1 MVLTSKRSGHN
12 DRGLTAREVKT
23 YSDSDIANALDIP
36 DLLRSQKES
45 FEWFTT
51 EGLAEVF
58 RECSPIVAGITRRFA
73 SGESARRAER
83 YELYFQ
89 NHWFDPPQ
97 FSPEE
102 CREREIT
109 YARPLYVKAQLRD
122 QETGEVSESDIFF
135 GDMPMMTET
144 GTFVINGAERVL
156 VSQLQRAPSVYYER
170 EPAQDPACPECGR
183 LENWY
188 YRARISASRGA
199 RIELSTWT
207 HYYARRRNL
216 PETVS
221 VSVDRRRRIGV
232 STFLYALGIVS
243 AEEMRALFEDL
254 APDDCRP
261 FVAGTPPA
269 EDRDYN
275 PKAEELQSLWDRL
288 HPDREFDYQQAKLIG
303 LAQRNLYK
311 WLRPGEP
318 AVQVDAACRFV
329 LDHFFD
335 GRRFDLGEVGRI
347 KVDQRLGRSRAQGLT
362 ERQKATLEFVRERHA
377 ETGTGVTRAEIFR
390 ASGREHRILSDRDV
404 DALITY
410 GYLTAHADRRVE
422 PLDLFADLPA
432 GDEAAVT
439 AVPVRVASADA
450 AGAATL
456 LSRMEVEGDGG
467 DAVMVSVQREVTD
480 TLGEPVAITTQP
492 VFPGVISE
500 DAISCGEVAMLKN
513 RFLGGDSIVEPGQL
527 IYAER
532 VSQGV
537 AQSWR
542 LTAVRARASYIVGVV
557 TEVNAG
563 TNGNMH
569 KVRFNLPGTPLPE
582 RRTLERNDI
591 IDTLQELI
599 RQHAANEEPQDNID
613 HLGNRRVRV
622 AGELIRDQVRIGVLR
637 MHRMFQD
644 RVGRLEKPEDAVPA
658 KLVNVRPV
666 TGAIREFF
674 GGDKLSQFM
683 DQTNPLA
690 ELTHKRRLSALGRGG
705 LTRERAG
712 FDVRDVHASHYGRIC
727 PIETPEGANI
737 GLLSSLAAYA
747 RIDRLGFIETPYWP
761 VVKQLWLGDCRAP
774 GLPGYHD
781 PVGHT
786 VTADVKTSRGRLIVA
801 AGEAITAERWRQ
813 LRQLSPDT
821 VVDVVPFVDIRPESV
836 HYLTSDREEEH
847 RIAQANAGF
856 DPLYQFTDELVEV
869 REGDNYR
876 MAPPAAV
883 EYVDVSPLQIMSV
896 SAALIPFL
904 EHDDANRALMGCNMQ
919 RQAVPLLQP
928 QAPIVGTGIERR
940 VARDSGQVLLARVPG
955 SILSVDGEQIVIVD
969 QAGQEHP
976 HPLIKFSRTN
986 QGTCL
991 NQRPVVQKGD
1001 YVNVGDALADSS
1013 STDGGELALG
1023 QNVLVAFMSWEGYN
1037 YEDAIIIS
1045 ERLVKDDQFTSVH
1058 IEKYEVDSRTTKLGT
1073 EEITRDIPN
1082 VGEVNLRDL
1091 DERGIVRIGAEVR
1104 ENDILV
1110 GKVTPKGETEM
1121 TAEERLLRA
1130 IFGEKSKDVRDTS
1143 LRVPHGQRGK
1153 VIGVKQFSRENEDNL
1168 PPDVNEAIRVWVAQ
1182 TRKISV
1188 GDKMAGRHGNKGVVS
1203 RILPE
1208 EDMPFLSDGTP
1219 VDIILNPIGVPS
1231 RMNLGQVLESHLGW
1245 AAHTL
1250 NFQALTPVFEGAD
1263 DDNIED
1269 SLARWWFAEQAKKA
1283 ATKADDDIGV
1293 GIGIGAGVNGDIGVG
1308 EVQDWLREQGFD
1320 PDAIYDETQHGVARR
1335 ACLYLWLRDVA
1346 GEEAATLDGLS
1357 AEELHQRALE
1367 AHRRKLI
1374 SPPTFAK
1381 FELRDGRS
1389 GEPFDQP
1396 VAVGAIYM
1404 LKLIHLVEDKIHAR
1418 STGPYSMITQQPLGG
1433 KAQFGGQRFGEM
1445 EVWALEAYS
1454 AAHNL
1459 QEVLTIKS
1467 DDVTGRQN
1475 TYESIVKG
1483 NAIGDPNIPESF
1495 NVLLKE
1501 LQSLGLNVQLE
1512 QVDEQDDTSLGLPG
1526 EDELLFAAEVN

>member
-1 MVLTSKRSGHN
+1 MVLTRKRSGRN
-12 DRGLTAREVKT
+12 ERGLSARDVKT
-23 YSDSDIANALDIP
+23 YSDSSIANVLDVPNLI
-36 DLLRSQKES
+36 RSQIES
-45 FEWFTT
+45 FDWFKTN
-51 EGLAEVF
+51 GLAETF
-58 RECSPIVAGITRRFA
+58 RDCSPIVAGITRRFA
-73 SGESARRAER
+73 NGEASRRAER
-83 YELYFQ
+83 FELYFLD
-89 NHWFDPPQ
+89 HWFDAPQ

-109 YARPLYVKAQLRD
+109 FSQPLYVKAQLRD
-122 QETGEVSESDIFF
+122 QETGEITESDIFF
-135 GDMPMMTET
+135 GDVPMMTET
-144 GTFVINGAERVL
+144 GTFIINGAERVL
-156 VSQLQRAPSVYYER
+156 VSQLQRAPGVYFER
-170 EPAQDPACPECGR
+170 EPSQDPACPECGK

-188 YRARISASRGA
+188 YKARISASRGA

-216 PETVS
+216 PETIT
-221 VSVDRRRRIGV
+221 VSVDRRRRMGV
-232 STFLYALGIVS
+232 STFLFALGIVS
-243 AEEMRALFEDL
+243 AEEMRALFEEVDNHE
-254 APDDCRP
+254 CRR
-261 FVAGTPPA
+261 FVAGAEPA

-275 PKAEELQSLWDRL
+275 PRDEELRSLWDRM
-288 HPDREFDYQQAKLIG
+288 HPDREFDSQQAYRIG

-318 AVQVDAACRFV
+318 AVQVDAACTFV
-329 LDHFFD
+329 LNHFYD

-347 KVDQRLGRSRAQGLT
+347 KVDQRLGRSSAQILT
-362 ERQKATLEFVRERHA
+362 EHHKNILELVRARAEHNDEGATP
-377 ETGTGVTRAEIFR
+377 AEIFE
-390 ASGREHRILSDRDV
+390 ASGRDHRILSDRDV
-404 DALITY
+404 DALINY
-410 GYLTAHADRRVE
+410 GYLARRADRRIV
-422 PLDLFADLPA
+422 PVDLFEGQSD
-432 GDEAAVT
+432 DEQT
-439 AVPVRVASADA
+439 VRVETYDA
-450 AGAATL
+450 ANSGTL
-456 LSRMEVEGDGG
+456 LSLIGTQEDGTRT
-467 DAVMVSVQREVTD
+467 VRVQQQVTE
-480 TLGEPVAITTQP
+480 TLGDPVAVATQP
-492 VFPGVISE
+492 IFGGSTSDE
-500 DAISCGEVAMLKN
+500 AITHGEVAIMKN
-513 RFLGGDSIVEPGQL
+513 RFLAGDSIVEAGQL

-532 VSQGV
+532 VSQGPL
-537 AQSWR
+537 QSWR
-542 LTAVRARASYIVGVV
+542 LTPVRARASRIVGVV
-557 TEVNAG
+557 TEVDCG
-563 TNGNMH
+563 PNGNMH
-569 KVRFNLPGTPLPE
+569 KVRFNLPGIELDE
-582 RRTLERNDI
+582 RRVLDLMDIVDTLEA
-591 IDTLQELI
+591 LI
-599 RQHAANEEPQDNID
+599 TQHVANGEPRDNID

-622 AGELIRDQVRIGVLR
+622 AGELMRDQVRIGLLR

-761 VVKQLWLGDCRAP
+761 VIKQLWLGDCRTP
-774 GLPGYHD
+774 GLPGYFD
-781 PVGHT
+781 PIGHKVAT
-786 VTADVKTSRGRLIVA
+786 DVTTRKGEIIVA
-801 AGEAITAERWRQ
+801 AGETITEEHWRRLRRLSGDLAI
-813 LRQLSPDT
+813 
-821 VVDVVPFVDIRPESV
+821 DVAPFVDTRSESV
-836 HYLTSDREEEH
+836 QYLTADLEEQY
-847 RIAQANAGF
+847 RIAQANSGF
-856 DPLYQFTDELVEV
+856 DDLYQFTNELVEV

-876 MAPPAAV
+876 LAPPASV
-883 EYVDVSPLQIMSV
+883 EYADVSPLQIMSV

-928 QAPIVGTGIERR
+928 QAPIVGTGIESR
-940 VARDSGQVLLARVPG
+940 VARDSGQVLLSRVRG
-955 SILSVDGEQIVIVD
+955 SVVSVNGREILVVDE
-969 QAGQEHP
+969 AGREHS
-976 HPLIKFSRTN
+976 HRLIKFARTN

-1001 YVNVGDALADSS
+1001 HVNAGDTLADSS

-1058 IEKYEVDSRTTKLGT
+1058 IEKYEVESRSTKLGD

-1082 VGEVNLRDL
+1082 VGEGNLRDL
-1091 DERGIVRIGAEVR
+1091 DERGIIRIGADVGPG
-1104 ENDILV
+1104 DILV

-1153 VIGVKQFSRENEDNL
+1153 VIGVKALSREKRGDEQPGDQL

-1208 EDMPFLSDGTP
+1208 EDMPFLPDGTP

-1245 AAHTL
+1245 AARSL

-1269 SLARWWFAEQAKKA
+1269 SLARWWFAEQAKA
-1283 ATKADDDIGV
+1283 ADNSADPE
-1293 GIGIGAGVNGDIGVG
+1293 G
-1308 EVQDWLREQGFD
+1308 EIDLRKVYAWLREQGFD
-1320 PDAIYDETQHGVARR
+1320 PEAIYDETQHGLARE

-1346 GEEAATLDGLS
+1346 GENPAGLGL
-1357 AEELHQRALE
+1357 AELHQMALDV
-1367 AHRRKLI
+1367 HRDKLI

-1381 FELRDGRS
+1381 FQLYDGRS
-1389 GEPFDQP
+1389 GEAFDQP
-1396 VAVGAIYM
+1396 VAVGSIYM

-1467 DDVTGRQN
+1467 DDVTGRVN

-1483 NAIGDPNIPESF
+1483 NPITQPGIPESF

-1501 LQSLGLNVQLE
+1501 LQSLGLNVRLE
-1512 QVDEQDDTSLGLPG
+1512 DEEEQEDGSLGLPG
-1526 EDELLFAAEVN
+1526 EDDYLFTAEVN

>member
-1 MVLTSKRSGHN
+1 MVLTRKRSGRN
-12 DRGLTAREVKT
+12 ERGLSARDVKT
-23 YSDSDIANALDIP
+23 YSDSSIANVLDVPNLI
-36 DLLRSQKES
+36 RSQIES
-45 FEWFTT
+45 FDWFKTN
-51 EGLAEVF
+51 GLAETF
-58 RECSPIVAGITRRFA
+58 RDCSPIVAGITRRFA
-73 SGESARRAER
+73 NGEASRRAER
-83 YELYFQ
+83 FELYFLD
-89 NHWFDPPQ
+89 HWFDAPQ

-109 YARPLYVKAQLRD
+109 YSQPLYVKAQLRD
-122 QETGEVSESDIFF
+122 QETGEITESDIFF
-135 GDMPMMTET
+135 GDVPMMTDT
-144 GTFVINGAERVL
+144 GTFIINGAERVL
-156 VSQLQRAPSVYYER
+156 VSQLQRAPGVYFER
-170 EPAQDPACPECGR
+170 EPSQDPACPECGK

-188 YRARISASRGA
+188 YKARISASRGA

-216 PETVS
+216 PETIT
-221 VSVDRRRRIGV
+221 VSVDRRRRMGV
-232 STFLYALGIVS
+232 STFLFALGIVS
-243 AEEMRALFEDL
+243 AEEMRALFQEVDNHE
-254 APDDCRP
+254 CRR
-261 FVAGTPPA
+261 FVAGAEPA

-275 PKAEELQSLWDRL
+275 PRDEELRSLWDRM
-288 HPDREFDYQQAKLIG
+288 HPDREFDSQQAYRIG

-318 AVQVDAACRFV
+318 AVQVDAACTFV
-329 LDHFFD
+329 LNHFYD

-347 KVDQRLGRSRAQGLT
+347 KVDQRLGRSSAQILT
-362 ERQKATLEFVRERHA
+362 EHHQNILDLVR
-377 ETGTGVTRAEIFR
+377 GRAEHSDEGATPADIFE
-390 ASGREHRILSDRDV
+390 ASGRDHRILSDRDV
-404 DALITY
+404 DSLINY
-410 GYLTAHADRRVE
+410 GYLARRADRRIV
-422 PLDLFADLPA
+422 PVDLFEGQSD
-432 GDEAAVT
+432 DEQT
-439 AVPVRVASADA
+439 VRVETYDA
-450 AGAATL
+450 ANSGTL
-456 LSRMEVEGDGG
+456 LSLIGTQEDGARTVRVQQQVTEILGD
-467 DAVMVSVQREVTD
+467 
-480 TLGEPVAITTQP
+480 PVAIATQP
-492 VFPGVISE
+492 IFGGSASD
-500 DAISCGEVAMLKN
+500 DAITHGEVAIMKN
-513 RFLGGDSIVEPGQL
+513 RFLAGDSIVEAGQL

-532 VSQGV
+532 VSQGPL
-537 AQSWR
+537 QSWC
-542 LTAVRARASYIVGVV
+542 LTPVRARASRIVGVV
-557 TEVNAG
+557 TEVNCG
-563 TNGNMH
+563 PNGNMH
-569 KVRFNLPGTPLPE
+569 KVRFNLPGIELDE
-582 RRTLERNDI
+582 RRVLDLMDIVDTLEA
-591 IDTLQELI
+591 LI
-599 RQHAANEEPQDNID
+599 TQHVANSEPRDNID

-622 AGELIRDQVRIGVLR
+622 AGELMRDQVRIGLLR

-761 VVKQLWLGDCRAP
+761 VIKQLWLGDCRTP
-774 GLPGYHD
+774 GLPGYFD
-781 PVGHT
+781 PIGHQVASDIRT
-786 VTADVKTSRGRLIVA
+786 RKGEIIVA
-801 AGEAITAERWRQ
+801 AGETITEEHWRRLRRLSGDLAI
-813 LRQLSPDT
+813 
-821 VVDVVPFVDIRPESV
+821 DVAPFVDTRSESV
-836 HYLTSDREEEH
+836 QYLTADLEEQY
-847 RIAQANAGF
+847 RIAQANSGF
-856 DPLYQFTDELVEV
+856 DDLYQFTDELVEV

-876 MAPPAAV
+876 LAAPASV
-883 EYVDVSPLQIMSV
+883 EYADVSPLQIMSV

-928 QAPIVGTGIERR
+928 QAPIVGTGIESR
-940 VARDSGQVLLARVPG
+940 VARDSGQVLLSRVRG
-955 SILSVDGEQIVIVD
+955 SVVSVNGREILVVDE
-969 QAGQEHP
+969 AGREHS
-976 HPLIKFSRTN
+976 HRLIKFARTN

-1001 YVNVGDALADSS
+1001 HVNVGDTLADSS

-1058 IEKYEVDSRTTKLGT
+1058 IEKYEVESRSTKLGD

-1082 VGEVNLRDL
+1082 VGEGNLRDL
-1091 DERGIVRIGAEVR
+1091 DERGIIRIGADVGPG
-1104 ENDILV
+1104 DILV

-1153 VIGVKQFSRENEDNL
+1153 VIGVKALSREKRGDEQPGDQL

-1208 EDMPFLSDGTP
+1208 EDMPFLPDGTP

-1245 AAHTL
+1245 AARSL

-1269 SLARWWFAEQAKKA
+1269 SLARWWFAEQAKA
-1283 ATKADDDIGV
+1283 ADNTADPE
-1293 GIGIGAGVNGDIGVG
+1293 G
-1308 EVQDWLREQGFD
+1308 EIDLRKVYAWLREQGFD
-1320 PDAIYDETQHGVARR
+1320 PDAIYDETQHGLARE

-1346 GEEAATLDGLS
+1346 GENPAGLGL
-1357 AEELHQRALE
+1357 AELHQMALDV
-1367 AHRRKLI
+1367 HRDKLI

-1381 FELRDGRS
+1381 FQLYDGRS
-1389 GEPFDQP
+1389 GEAFDQP
-1396 VAVGAIYM
+1396 VAVGSIYM

-1467 DDVTGRQN
+1467 DDVTGRVN

-1483 NAIGDPNIPESF
+1483 NPITQPGIPESF

-1501 LQSLGLNVQLE
+1501 LQSLGLNVRLE
-1512 QVDEQDDTSLGLPG
+1512 DEEEQEDGSLGLPG
-1526 EDELLFAAEVN
+1526 EDDYLFTAEVN

>member
-1 MVLTSKRSGHN
+1 MVLTRKRSGRN
-12 DRGLTAREVKT
+12 NRGLSARDVKT
-23 YSDSDIANALDIP
+23 YSDSSIANVLDVPNLI
-36 DLLRSQKES
+36 RSQIES
-45 FEWFTT
+45 FDWFKTR
-51 EGLAEVF
+51 GLAETF
-58 RECSPIVAGITRRFA
+58 RDCSPIVAGITRRFA
-73 SGESARRAER
+73 NGEASRRAER
-83 YELYFQ
+83 FELYFLD
-89 NHWFDPPQ
+89 HWFDAPQ

-109 YARPLYVKAQLRD
+109 YSQPLYVKAQLRD
-122 QETGEVSESDIFF
+122 QETGEITESDIFF
-135 GDMPMMTET
+135 GDVPMMTET

-170 EPAQDPACPECGR
+170 EPSQDPACPECGK

-188 YRARISASRGA
+188 YKARISASRGA

-216 PETVS
+216 PETIT
-221 VSVDRRRRIGV
+221 VSVDRRRRMGV
-232 STFLYALGIVS
+232 STFLHALGIVS
-243 AEEMRALFEDL
+243 SEEMQALFAEID
-254 APDDCRP
+254 PQDCRP
-261 FVAGTPPA
+261 FVAGVPPA

-275 PKAEELQSLWDRL
+275 PRDEELRSLWDRM
-288 HPDREFDYQQAKLIG
+288 HPDRDFVQEQAYRIG

-318 AVQVDAACRFV
+318 AVQVDAACTFV
-329 LDHFFD
+329 VNHFFD

-347 KVDQRLGRSRAQGLT
+347 KVDQRLGRAESQILT
-362 ERQKATLEFVRERHA
+362 DPQKTVLEFVRQQHA
-377 ETGTGVTRAEIFR
+377 AGGDGATAAEIFS
-390 ASGREHRILSDRDV
+390 ASGREHQVLSERDV
-404 DALITY
+404 EALINF
-410 GYLTAHADRRVE
+410 GYLTRRTDRRIE
-422 PLDLFADLPA
+422 PVDPFAN
-432 GDEAAVT
+432 V
-439 AVPVRVASADA
+439 VAEDVVMKVWSSDSANS
-450 AGAATL
+450 GTL
-456 LSRMEVEGDGG
+456 LSLVEDQEDGIRG
-467 DAVMVSVQREVTD
+467 VSVDRQVTD
-480 TLGEPVAITTQP
+480 IMGEPVAVSTQP
-492 VFPGVISE
+492 ILGGGVSE
-500 DAISCGEVAMLKN
+500 DAISSGEIAILKN
-513 RFLGGDSIVEPGQL
+513 RFLSEESIVEAGQL

-532 VSQGV
+532 VSRGPL
-537 AQSWR
+537 QSWR
-542 LTAVRARASYIVGVV
+542 LTPIRARASRIVGVV
-557 TEVNAG
+557 TEVNG
-563 TNGNMH
+563 GPNGNMH
-569 KVRFNLPGTPLPE
+569 TVRFNLPGIELDE
-582 RRTLERNDI
+582 RRVLDLNDI
-591 IDTLQELI
+591 IDTLQGLI
-599 RQHAANEEPQDNID
+599 RYHASNIEPRDNID

-622 AGELIRDQVRIGVLR
+622 AGELMRDQVRIGLLR

-761 VVKQLWLGDCRAP
+761 VIKQLWLGDCRTP
-774 GLPGYHD
+774 GLPGYFD

-786 VTADVKTSRGRLIVA
+786 VTADVKTRKGEMILA
-801 AGEAITAERWRQ
+801 AGETVTESHWR
-813 LRQLSPDT
+813 RFRRLSSD
-821 VVDVVPFVDIRPESV
+821 VVINVVPFVDTRPESV
-836 HYLTSDREEEH
+836 RYLTADLEEQH
-847 RIAQANAGF
+847 RIAQANSGF
-856 DPLYQFTDELVEV
+856 DELYQFTDEFVEV

-876 MAPPAAV
+876 LASPATV
-883 EYVDVSPLQIMSV
+883 EYADVSPLQIMSV

-928 QAPIVGTGIERR
+928 QAPIVGTGIESR
-940 VARDSGQVLLARVPG
+940 VARDSGQVLLAKVPG
-955 SILSVDGEQIVIVD
+955 SVVSANGQEIVIVD
-969 QAGQEHP
+969 DAGVEHP
-976 HPLIKFSRTN
+976 HRLIKFARTN

-1001 YVNVGDALADSS
+1001 YVNLGDTLADSS

-1058 IEKYEVDSRTTKLGT
+1058 IEKYEVESRSTKLGD

-1082 VGEVNLRDL
+1082 VGEGNLRDL
-1091 DERGIVRIGAEVR
+1091 DERGIIRIGADVGPG
-1104 ENDILV
+1104 DILV

-1153 VIGVKQFSRENEDNL
+1153 VIAVKALSRDNKDDL

-1245 AAHTL
+1245 AARNL

-1269 SLARWWFAEQAKKA
+1269 SLARWWFGQQANA
-1283 ATKADDDIGV
+1283 AD
-1293 GIGIGAGVNGDIGVG
+1293 NGDEATG
-1308 EVQDWLREQGFD
+1308 EVDINRVYAWLRERGFD
-1320 PDAIYDETQHGVARR
+1320 PEIIFDEQQQGKARE

-1346 GEEAATLDGLS
+1346 GENADELDAMTL
-1357 AEELHQRALE
+1357 AEKHQRAL
-1367 AHRRKLI
+1367 AVHRQKLI
-1374 SPPTFAK
+1374 APPTFAK
-1381 FELRDGRS
+1381 FQLYDGRS

-1396 VAVGAIYM
+1396 VAVGSIYM

-1467 DDVTGRQN
+1467 DDVTGRVN
-1475 TYESIVKG
+1475 TYEAIVKG
-1483 NAIGDPNIPESF
+1483 NPISQPGIPESF

-1501 LQSLGLNVQLE
+1501 LQSLGLNVRLE
-1512 QVDEQDDTSLGLPG
+1512 DEEEQDDASLGLPG
-1526 EDELLFAAEVN
+1526 EDDYLFTAEVN

>member
-1 MVLTSKRSGHN
+1 MVLTRKRSGRN
-12 DRGLTAREVKT
+12 ERGLSARDVKT
-23 YSDSDIANALDIP
+23 YLDSSIANVLDVPNLI
-36 DLLRSQKES
+36 RSQIES
-45 FEWFTT
+45 FDWFKTN
-51 EGLAEVF
+51 GLAETF
-58 RECSPIVAGITRRFA
+58 RDCSPIVAGITRRFA
-73 SGESARRAER
+73 NGEASRRAER
-83 YELYFQ
+83 FELYFLD
-89 NHWFDPPQ
+89 HWFDAPQ

-109 YARPLYVKAQLRD
+109 FSQPLYVKAQLRD
-122 QETGEVSESDIFF
+122 QETGEITESDIFF
-135 GDMPMMTET
+135 GDVPMMTDT
-144 GTFVINGAERVL
+144 GTFIINGAERVL
-156 VSQLQRAPSVYYER
+156 VSQLQRAPGVYFER
-170 EPAQDPACPECGR
+170 EPSQDPACPECGK

-188 YRARISASRGA
+188 YKARISASRGA

-216 PETVS
+216 PETIT
-221 VSVDRRRRIGV
+221 VSVDRRRRMGV

-243 AEEMRALFEDL
+243 PEEMRALFEEVDNH
-254 APDDCRP
+254 DCRR
-261 FVAGTPPA
+261 FVAGAEPA

-275 PKAEELQSLWDRL
+275 PRDEELRSLWDRM
-288 HPDREFDYQQAKLIG
+288 HPDREFESQQAYRIG

-318 AVQVDAACRFV
+318 AVQVDAACTFV
-329 LDHFFD
+329 LNHFYD

-347 KVDQRLGRSRAQGLT
+347 KVDQRLGRSNSQILTEHHKNILGLVRGRAQQG
-362 ERQKATLEFVRERHA
+362 EGATP
-377 ETGTGVTRAEIFR
+377 AEIFA

-404 DALITY
+404 DALINY
-410 GYLTAHADRRVE
+410 GYLARQADRRIV
-422 PLDLFADLPA
+422 PVDLFEGLTD
-432 GDEAAVT
+432 DEQ
-439 AVPVRVASADA
+439 PIRVETYDA
-450 AGAATL
+450 ANAGTL
-456 LSRMEVEGDGG
+456 LSFIGAQEDG
-467 DAVMVSVQREVTD
+467 ALTVRVQQQVTE
-480 TLGEPVAITTQP
+480 TLGDPVAVATQP
-492 VFPGVISE
+492 IFGGSSAD
-500 DAISCGEVAMLKN
+500 DAITRGEVSILKN
-513 RFLGGDSIVEPGQL
+513 RFLAGDSIVEAGQL

-532 VSQGV
+532 VSQGPL
-537 AQSWR
+537 QSWQ
-542 LTAVRARASYIVGVV
+542 LTPVRARASRIVGVV
-557 TEVNAG
+557 TEVNCG
-563 TNGNMH
+563 PNGNMH
-569 KVRFNLPGTPLPE
+569 RVRFNLPGIELAE
-582 RRTLERNDI
+582 RRVLDLMDI
-591 IDTLQELI
+591 IDTLESLI
-599 RQHAANEEPQDNID
+599 TQHVANGEPRDNID

-622 AGELIRDQVRIGVLR
+622 AGELMRDQVRIGLLR

-761 VVKQLWLGDCRAP
+761 VIKQLWLGDCRTP
-774 GLPGYHD
+774 GLPGYFD
-781 PVGHT
+781 PIGHKVAT
-786 VTADVKTSRGRLIVA
+786 DVKTRKGEIIVA
-801 AGEAITAERWRQ
+801 AGDTITDEHWRRLRRLSGDLAIEVA
-813 LRQLSPDT
+813 
-821 VVDVVPFVDIRPESV
+821 PFVDTRPESV
-836 HYLTSDREEEH
+836 RYLTADLEEQF
-847 RIAQANAGF
+847 RIAQANSGF
-856 DPLYQFTDELVEV
+856 DDLYQFTDELVEV

-876 MAPPAAV
+876 LASPATV
-883 EYVDVSPLQIMSV
+883 EYADVSPLQIMSV

-928 QAPIVGTGIERR
+928 QAPIVGTGIESR
-940 VARDSGQVLLARVPG
+940 VARDSGQVLLSRVQG
-955 SILSVDGEQIVIVD
+955 SVVSVNGREVVVVDG
-969 QAGQEHP
+969 AGREHS
-976 HPLIKFSRTN
+976 HRLVKFARTN

-1001 YVNVGDALADSS
+1001 HVNVGDTLADSS

-1058 IEKYEVDSRTTKLGT
+1058 IEKYEVESRSTKLGD

-1082 VGEVNLRDL
+1082 VGEGNLRDL
-1091 DERGIVRIGAEVR
+1091 DERGIIRIGADVGPG
-1104 ENDILV
+1104 DILV

-1153 VIGVKQFSRENEDNL
+1153 VIGVKALSREKRGDEQPGDQL

-1208 EDMPFLSDGTP
+1208 EDMPFLPDGTP

-1245 AAHTL
+1245 AARSL

-1263 DDNIED
+1263 DNNIED
-1269 SLARWWFAEQAKKA
+1269 SLARWWFAEQAKA
-1283 ATKADDDIGV
+1283 ADNS
-1293 GIGIGAGVNGDIGVG
+1293 AGPEAEIDLRKVYV
-1308 EVQDWLREQGFD
+1308 WLREQGFD
-1320 PDAIYDETQHGVARR
+1320 PEAIYDESQHGKARE

-1346 GEEAATLDGLS
+1346 GENPDGLS
-1357 AEELHQRALE
+1357 LAELHQMALDV
-1367 AHRRKLI
+1367 HRDKNM

-1381 FELRDGRS
+1381 FQLYDGRS
-1389 GEPFDQP
+1389 GEAFDQP
-1396 VAVGAIYM
+1396 VAVGSIYM

-1467 DDVTGRQN
+1467 DDVTGRVN

-1483 NAIGDPNIPESF
+1483 NPITQPGIPESF

-1501 LQSLGLNVQLE
+1501 LQSLGLNVRLE
-1512 QVDEQDDTSLGLPG
+1512 DEEEQEDGSLGLPG
-1526 EDELLFAAEVN
+1526 EDDYLFTAEAN

>member
-1 MVLTSKRSGHN
+1 MVLTRKRSGRN
-12 DRGLTAREVKT
+12 NRGLAARDVKT
-23 YSDSDIANALDIP
+23 YSDSSIANVLDVPNLI
-36 DLLRSQKES
+36 RSQIES
-45 FEWFTT
+45 FDWFKTR
-51 EGLAEVF
+51 GLAETF
-58 RECSPIVAGITRRFA
+58 RDCSPIVAGITRRFA
-73 SGESARRAER
+73 NGEAARRAER
-83 YELYFQ
+83 FELYFLD
-89 NHWFDPPQ
+89 HWFDDPQ
-97 FSPEE
+97 FSPAE

-109 YARPLYVKAQLRD
+109 YSQPLYVKAQLRD
-122 QETGEVSESDIFF
+122 QETGEVTESDIFF
-135 GDMPMMTET
+135 GDVPMMTDT

-170 EPAQDPACPECGR
+170 EPSQDPACPECGKV
-183 LENWY
+183 ENWY
-188 YRARISASRGA
+188 YKARISASRGA

-216 PETVS
+216 PETIT
-221 VSVDRRRRIGV
+221 VSVDRRRRMGI
-232 STFLYALGIVS
+232 STFLHALGIVS
-243 AEEMRALFEDL
+243 AEEMRALFSEADSNE
-254 APDDCRP
+254 CRP
-261 FVAGTPPA
+261 FVGGIAPA
-269 EDRDYN
+269 DDRDYS
-275 PKAEELQSLWDRL
+275 PREEELRSLWDRI
-288 HPDREFDYQQAKLIG
+288 HPDRDFNYEQAHRIG

-318 AVQVDAACRFV
+318 AVQVDAACTFV
-329 LDHFFD
+329 INHFFD

-347 KVDQRLGRSRAQGLT
+347 KVDQRLGRAEEQILT
-362 ERQKATLEFVRERHA
+362 EPQKTILAFVREQHSA
-377 ETGTGVTRAEIFR
+377 TGEGVTATEIFS
-390 ASGREHRILSDRDV
+390 ASGREQRVLSERDV
-404 DALITY
+404 ETLINF
-410 GYLTAHADRRVE
+410 GYLSRQVDRRIE
-422 PLDLFADLPA
+422 PVDLFAGAP
-432 GDEAAVT
+432 DEET
-439 AVPVRVASADA
+439 AVQIRALDA
-450 AGAATL
+450 ANAGTL
-456 LSRMEVEGDGG
+456 LSLVSAEGG
-467 DAVMVSVQREVTD
+467 AQSVSVQRQVTD
-480 TLGEPVAITTQP
+480 TLGAPVAISTQP
-492 VFPGVISE
+492 IFGGAEST
-500 DAISCGEVAMLKN
+500 DAITCGEIAILKN
-513 RFLGGDSIVEPGQL
+513 RFLVSESIVEPGQL
-527 IYAER
+527 IYAEK
-532 VSQGV
+532 VSRGPL
-537 AQSWR
+537 QSWH
-542 LTAVRARASYIVGVV
+542 LTPVRARASRIVGVV
-557 TEVNAG
+557 TDVNCGPNA
-563 TNGNMH
+563 NMH
-569 KVRFNLPGTPLPE
+569 QVRFNLPGIELDE
-582 RRTLERNDI
+582 RRVLDLNDI
-591 IDTLQELI
+591 IASLQGLI
-599 RQHAANEEPQDNID
+599 QQHTSNTEPRDNID

-622 AGELIRDQVRIGVLR
+622 AGELMRDQVRIGLLR

-761 VVKQLWLGDCRAP
+761 VIKQLWLGDCRTP
-774 GLPGYHD
+774 GLPGYFN
-781 PVGHT
+781 PIGHQ
-786 VTADVKTSRGRLIVA
+786 VASDVKTRKGDLIIS
-801 AGEAITAERWRQ
+801 AGEIITEAHWRR
-813 LRQLSPDT
+813 LRRLSADLMI
-821 VVDVVPFVDIRPESV
+821 DVAPFVDTRPESV
-836 HYLTSDREEEH
+836 QFLTADLEEQY
-847 RIAQANAGF
+847 RIAQANSGF
-856 DPLYQFTDELVEV
+856 DDLYQFTDELVEV

-876 MAPPAAV
+876 LAPPASV
-883 EYVDVSPLQIMSV
+883 EYADVSPLQIMSV

-928 QAPIVGTGIERR
+928 QAPIVGTGIESR
-940 VARDSGQVLLARVPG
+940 VARDSGQVLLARVQG
-955 SILSVDGEQIVIVD
+955 SVASVDGNNVIVVD
-969 QAGQEHP
+969 DAGVEHY
-976 HPLIKFSRTN
+976 HRLTKFARTN

-1001 YVNVGDALADSS
+1001 YVNVGDTLADSS

-1058 IEKYEVDSRTTKLGT
+1058 IEKYEVESRSTKLGD

-1082 VGEVNLRDL
+1082 VGEGNLRDL
-1091 DERGIVRIGAEVR
+1091 DERGIIRIGADVGPG
-1104 ENDILV
+1104 DILV

-1153 VIGVKQFSRENEDNL
+1153 VIGVKALSRDNKDDL

-1245 AAHTL
+1245 AARNL

-1269 SLARWWFAEQAKKA
+1269 SLARWWFGQQANA
-1283 ATKADDDIGV
+1283 AANGADSDGV
-1293 GIGIGAGVNGDIGVG
+1293 IDLDGVYN
-1308 EVQDWLREQGFD
+1308 WLSERGFD
-1320 PDAIYDETQHGVARR
+1320 PEVIYDERQHGKARE

-1346 GEEAATLDGLS
+1346 GEDIGAFGDMALVEM
-1357 AEELHQRALE
+1357 HQRALE
-1367 AHRRKLI
+1367 VHRQRLI

-1381 FELRDGRS
+1381 FQLYDGRS

-1396 VAVGAIYM
+1396 VAVGSIYM

-1467 DDVTGRQN
+1467 DDVTGRVN

-1483 NAIGDPNIPESF
+1483 NPISQPGIPESF

-1501 LQSLGLNVQLE
+1501 LQSLGLNVRLE
-1512 QVDEQDDTSLGLPG
+1512 DEEEQDDTSLGLPG
-1526 EDELLFAAEVN
+1526 EDDFLFTAEVN